1 MVKIF
6 KIISHS
12 SSETSFISSIQ
23 IYKDSCNW
31 HKIEKFTIFKRFSK
45 KFSSF
50 YIVIIDLRSLNF
62 LIKKLLKKVMNLII
76 FKNFIN

>member
-12 SSETSFISSIQ
+12 SNETSFISSIQ
-23 IYKDSCNW
+23 IYKYSFNW

-45 KFSSF
+45 KSSSF
-50 YIVIIDLRSLNF
+50 YIVINDSLNF
-62 LIKKLLKKVMNLII
+62 LIKKLLKKLMNLII

>member
-23 IYKDSCNW
+23 IYKYSFNW

-45 KFSSF
+45 KSSSF
-50 YIVIIDLRSLNF
+50 YIVINDLRSLNF
-62 LIKKLLKKVMNLII
+62 LIKKLLKKLMNLII